1 MSLYIGLEGVD
12 GSGKT
17 SVAAAMAASLSA
29 RGSEVVVVR
38 EPGGTGLGEEI
49 RRLLLHSDDM
59 VPWAEAALFAAQR
72 AQLAAEVIA
81 PALARGAWVIS
92 DRTYYSSLAYQGA
105 ARGLGMEPVR
115 SLNETVLGGVVPDLV
130 AVIDVAPD
138 LGLRRQHGE
147 DRIGGTGLVFQ
158 QAVSD
163 AYHHL
168 AAADPER
175 VVLVDPSGD
184 IDDVAARVLVL
195 AATMGP
201 T

>member
-1 MSLYIGLEGVD
+1 MSVYVGLEGVD

-17 SVAAAMAASLSA
+17 SVAAAMATTLSA
-29 RGSEVVVVR
+29 QDFEVVLVR

-105 ARGLGMEPVR
+105 ARGLGIEPVR
-115 SLNETVLGGVVPDLV
+115 SLNETVLGGVLPDLV
-130 AVIDVAPD
+130 AVIDVDAEV
-138 LGLRRQHGE
+138 GLRRQHGE
-147 DRIGGTGLVFQ
+147 DRIGGAGLAFQ

-163 AYHHL
+163 AYHRL
-168 AAADPER
+168 ATADPER
-175 VVLVDPSGD
+175 VVLVDPSGG
-184 IDDVAARVLVL
+184 IEDVAARVLAL
-195 AATMGP
+195 AASMTSQ
-201 T
+201 